1 MTTDTR
7 VKRRAIRS
15 LGAVLASLL
24 VVTGCAME
32 AEELPVTGALI
43 IGTTDEIGA
52 LDPAGRAD
60 RGALLVMN
68 NVYPHLLTT
77 LPGSTEPVP
86 DIAVSAEFTSPTEY
100 TVVLKTGLKFAN
112 GHALTASDVKF
123 SIERHGEIAVDGGS
137 SALFERVTEIEVV
150 DDTTVVF
157 TLSQEHDE
165 LWPSILSSPAAAI
178 VDEEVFS
185 RNSITDN
192 LGIIRGQPFAG
203 QYTIETFR
211 ERDLVQFKAN
221 SGYNGALGKPLSSTI
236 NLRHFGNAMNL
247 ARAIRAGDVDIAA
260 QGFSPETIASFVD
273 EENFVVH
280 TTAGAEIRFLAVDPA
295 AGPFGSATAEGD
307 PDKALVVRQAMADL
321 IDRPSIVAELY
332 AGLYEPLYSFA
343 PSGVR
348 QGDEL
353 AALYGAAEGAPDP
366 QSATIRFREA
376 GITPPVALTIHYS
389 AEEYGVL
396 AVEELDAIS
405 RQLMQGG
412 LFTVQ
417 VAAEDRETFDSGRA
431 NAGFP
436 VFTSSY
442 SPLVFDAEAYLSAL
456 FGAQSVIAERFS
468 NAEIRALITT
478 PTGGDTGATRSR
490 MISEAMDLLAEQ
502 LPIIPLLQ
510 ANEVLVASAEVTGIE
525 TARDASLVLR
535 FSSLSK

>member
-1 MTTDTR
+1 MRTDTR
-7 VKRRAIRS
+7 VKRRVVRP
-15 LGAVLASLL
+15 LGVVLASLL
-24 VVTGCAME
+24 VVSGCAME
-32 AEELPVTGALI
+32 AEDLPVTGAII

-52 LDPAGRAD
+52 LDPAGSAD
-60 RGALLVMN
+60 RGALLVMS
-68 NVYPHLLTT
+68 NVYPHVLTT
-77 LPGSTEPVP
+77 LPGSTDPVP
-86 DIAVSAEFTSPTEY
+86 DVAVSAEFTSPTEY

-112 GHALTASDVKF
+112 GHSLTASDVKF
-123 SIERHGEIAVDGGS
+123 SIERHGEIGADGGP
-137 SALFERVTEIEVV
+137 SALFERVTGIEVV

-165 LWPSILSSPAAAI
+165 LWPIILSSPAAAI

-185 RNSITDN
+185 RNSITNN
-192 LGIIRGQPFAG
+192 LDIVKGRPFAG

-221 SGYNGALGKPLSSTI
+221 TGYNGALGKPLSGTI

-260 QGFSPETIASFVD
+260 QGFSPEIIASLGDD
-273 EENFVVH
+273 ENLVVH
-280 TTAGAEIRFLAVDPA
+280 AGTGAEIRFLAIDPA
-295 AGPFGSATAEGD
+295 LAPFGSATAEYD

-321 IDRPSIVAELY
+321 IDRPSLVGELY
-332 AGLYEPLYSFA
+332 ASLYEPLYSFA

-348 QGDEL
+348 EGDEL
-353 AALYGAAEGAPDP
+353 AGLYGGAEGAPDT
-366 QSATIRFREA
+366 QSATLRFREA
-376 GITPPVALTIHYS
+376 GITPPVALAIHYS
-389 AEEYGVL
+389 AEDYGML
-396 AVEELDAIS
+396 ADDELDTIS

-417 VAAEDRETFDSGRA
+417 VVADDSATFNSGLA
-431 NAGFP
+431 GAGFP
-436 VFTSSY
+436 VFARSF

-456 FGAQSVIAERFS
+456 FGAESVIAPRFA
-468 NAEIRALITT
+468 NAELGALIAT
-478 PTGGDTGATRSR
+478 PTGGDTGVTRTR

-510 ANEVLVASAEVTGIE
+510 ANQVLVASAEVTGIE